1 MKHVKGSIYLFLITS
16 FVLLLVSLFFSMQ
29 NIKNNIKMIDNFN
42 THYLDLS
49 SKITTLNYKIE
60 ENQSDMLQAIL
71 LKNKLPQNY
80 SLFMSLVDEIST
92 MAKTDINLD
101 KDFYTKVEIVR
112 KRLVSYKSVEE
123 SIPLALTS
131 KYKEDME
138 DALIG
143 YDLVTESFLVDVQE
157 LISKMNSVLQVR
169 IDELKSSNNIT
180 KQTIGVSFF
189 VAILLIILSVTKL
202 NGMQSILTRELERAV
217 EAEEKERSL
226 QLQLLKYNENLESEI
241 TKKTNELYQKVYTHF
256 LSGLPNRN
264 KLLEDSVIYEFSQ
277 IALLNIDKFQKFN
290 DVYGEEL
297 GNVGIVMTS
306 KFLKEHIGIEDAHL
320 YHIAGDEFA
329 VLVKKSTNVDDE
341 RFITQI
347 NNFLKL
353 YRKEP
358 FDVEGHKHSFMM
370 SAGIAFG
377 GEKKM
382 LAYADMALK
391 EAKVKNE
398 AISVYSEKK
407 GLEKTHKEDI
417 ETRNRLFNAF
427 ENDGIASY
435 FQPISPLQDDSL
447 ETKYE
452 SLVRLKDKDGFLTP
466 YSFLD
471 IAKQN
476 KVYYK
481 LTNRV
486 FENTLKAIER
496 YNIPCSINVS
506 VMDIENPKTI
516 ENIYSMLDR
525 FNYNYL
531 LTIELLET
539 EGFENY
545 ELVYEFCRKIRTY
558 GIKIALD
565 DFGAGYSNFSH
576 ILNLPIDYIKI
587 DSSLISN
594 IDRDRHSQIMVETI
608 VGLAQ
613 KLNVKTIAEFVS
625 SEDILKTVTKLKVDY
640 AQGFYIGKPEPIEY
654 YIPYK

>member
-1 MKHVKGSIYLFLITS
+1 MKNVKGSVYLFLVIS
-16 FVLLLVSLFFSMQ
+16 FILLAVSLLFSIQ
-29 NIKNNIKMIDNFN
+29 NIKNNTKMIDNFN
-42 THYLDLS
+42 EYYLNLS
-49 SKITTLNYKIE
+49 SKLTSLNYKIE
-60 ENQSDMLQAIL
+60 ENQSNMLQAVL
-71 LKNKLPQNY
+71 LKQKPPQNY
-80 SLFMSLVDEIST
+80 LLFISMIDEINSI
-92 MAKTDINLD
+92 AKQDV
-101 KDFYTKVEIVR
+101 DFDNDFSNKVAIVK
-112 KRLVSYKSVEE
+112 KRLVAYKSVEE
-123 SIPLALTS
+123 SIPIAVKS
-131 KYKEDME
+131 KYKEDLE

-143 YDLVTESFLVDVQE
+143 YNLVTESFLIDVQE
-157 LISKMNSVLQVR
+157 LITKMNDMLQLR
-169 IDELKSSNNIT
+169 IRDLKASNNIT

-189 VAILLIILSVTKL
+189 VVVLLVILSVMKL
-202 NGMQSILTRELERAV
+202 NRLQNTLSRELNRSI

-264 KLLEDSVIYEFSQ
+264 KLLEDSVVYDFSQ

-297 GNVGIVMTS
+297 GNIAIVMTS
-306 KFLKEHIGIEDAHL
+306 KFLKEYIDIEDAHL
-320 YHIAGDEFA
+320 YHVAGDEFA
-329 VLVKKSTNVDDE
+329 VLVKKSTNIDDN
-341 RFITQI
+341 RFVTQI

-358 FDVEGHKHSFMM
+358 FDVEGSKHSFMM
-370 SAGIAFG
+370 SAGISFSSG
-377 GEKKM
+377 KKM

-391 EAKVKNE
+391 EAKLKNE
-398 AISVYSEKK
+398 AISIYSETE

-417 ETRNRLFNAF
+417 EVRNKLNHAF
-427 ENDGIASY
+427 ENNGIISY
-435 FQPISPLQDDSL
+435 FQPISPIQDDSL
-447 ETKYE
+447 DVKYE
-452 SLVRLKDKDGFLTP
+452 SLVRLDDGGNIVSPFA
-466 YSFLD
+466 FLD
-471 IAKQN
+471 VAKQN
-476 KVYYK
+476 KIYYK
-481 LTNRV
+481 ITNRV
-486 FENTLKAIER
+486 FKNTLDVIEK

-506 VMDIENPKTI
+506 VIDIENPKTLSY
-516 ENIYSMLDR
+516 IYQMLDN

-531 LTIELLET
+531 LTVELLET

-545 ELVYEFCRKIRTY
+545 DDVYEFCRKIRTY

-594 IDRDRHSQIMVETI
+594 IDRDRQSQIMVETI

-625 SEDILKTVTKLKVDY
+625 SKEILKTVTKLNVDY
-640 AQGFYIGKPEPIEY
+640 AQGYFVGKPEPIEH